1 MTEIRNRVALVTG
14 GGSGIGRGLAMALA
28 AEGAAVVVADILAE
42 NARAVADE
50 IKSKGGSA
58 SWVACDVSDR
68 DAVKRMKKESDAAL
82 GDVSLVFANAGATSF
97 KRLTDMT
104 ENDVDW
110 IIQVNLM
117 GVTNCM
123 MVFLPDMIARQR
135 GGHVCATASVAGL
148 MPGWVPNHAP
158 YSAAK
163 MGVIG
168 MMMNLGMEL
177 AEYEIG
183 STVYCPGGVAT
194 GMKENNALYRPKRF
208 GGAGKKEEV
217 DITASIKRDFKPPKN
232 YTPEQIAPM
241 VLRAIKNNHSMVLD
255 HSNQRET
262 FEKTYLGPVMS
273 AFDEIAAYER
283 SENW

>member
-1 MTEIRNRVALVTG
+1 MTEMRSRVAVVTG
-14 GGSGIGRGLAMALA
+14 AGSGIGRGLALALA
-28 AEGAAVVVADILAE
+28 AEGAAVAVVDIMPA
-42 NARAVADE
+42 NARSVTDE
-50 IKSKGGSA
+50 IKAKGGA
-58 SWVACDVSDR
+58 AVALACDVSDR
-68 DAVKRMKKESDAAL
+68 EAVRRVKADAKAAL
-82 GDVSLVFANAGATSF
+82 GEPSLVFANAGATSF
-97 KRLTDMT
+97 QRLTDMS

-123 MVFLPDMIARQR
+123 MVFLPDMIARRR

-168 MMMNLGMEL
+168 LMMNLRIEL
-177 AEYEIG
+177 AEYDIG

-194 GMKENNALYRPKRF
+194 GMKENNALYRPQRF
-208 GGAGKKEEV
+208 GGPGKKEEV
-217 DITASIKRDFKPPKN
+217 DISASIKKDFKPPKN
-232 YTPEQIAPM
+232 YTPEQIGPM
-241 VLRAIKNNHSMVLD
+241 VLRGIKNNHPVVLD
-255 HSNQRET
+255 HSNQREF
-262 FEKTYLGPVMS
+262 FEKTYLQPVMS